1 MSRNSE
7 LTPVI
12 FMIEEDDQTRP
23 IMRQNLKREGYKVLL
38 AIDEEDALERA
49 DGGGLKAINL
59 ILVNLTDKSTDEA
72 LRVGRA
78 VRARAQLD
86 KQVPIVVR
94 PERYGKDVEGTDV
107 QVDSN
112 DWISYPDDSDQLQRL
127 LRRLLQH
134 DGHISNRAA

>member
-7 LTPVI
+7 AGAVI
-12 FMIEEDDQTRP
+12 FMIEEDDETRP

-38 AIDEEDALERA
+38 AIDEEDALDRA

-59 ILVNLTDKSTDEA
+59 ILVNLTDKSADEA
-72 LRVGRA
+72 LRVGRE
-78 VRARAQLD
+78 VRAHAQLD
-86 KQVPIVVR
+86 ERVPVVVR

-107 QVDSN
+107 NVGHN

-127 LRRLLQH
+127 LRRLFKH
-134 DGHISNRAA
+134 NGNVSDPAA